1 MMLRT
6 ISVFI
11 RLWRH
16 VNEPRVISVTH
27 ALVYAVLTA
36 VALYSLVVP
45 PTTVEGAVGSFSMR
59 LLAATLA
66 VGGALGVP
74 TALAG
79 IWWLERTAVTLV
91 ILASAVYLVIVLAL
105 QMTGDPSAN
114 RLLQAGFVF
123 GMGALHFVRWHRVKQ
138 RPYDPD
144 RVTITPSH

>member
-1 MMLRT
+1 MIGLA
-6 ISVFI
+6 V

-16 VNEPRVISVTH
+16 INEPRTISVTH

-45 PTTVEGAVGSFSMR
+45 PTTVEGAVGTFSMR

-91 ILASAVYLVIVLAL
+91 ILSSAVYLAIILSL
-105 QMTGDPSAN
+105 QVTGDPSSN

-144 RVTITPSH
+144 RVTSTPTD